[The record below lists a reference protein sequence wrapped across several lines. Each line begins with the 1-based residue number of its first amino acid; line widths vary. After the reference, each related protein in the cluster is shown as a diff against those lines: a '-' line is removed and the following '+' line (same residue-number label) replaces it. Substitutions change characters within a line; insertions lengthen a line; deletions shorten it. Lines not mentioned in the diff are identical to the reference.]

1 MTGTFNFFMRRMTII
16 GGARYAFG
24 SAMMIGVAPEYLAIW
39 LVWRGASL
47 VLPSWIYQWGDDKLY
62 SLYQRLVLFFFE
74 TCTNLEVVLYGD
86 AVEALKKRES
96 VLYLAN
102 HQSTVDWLVADMVSV
117 RGGSLGHLRYVMKN
131 TLQLIPLYGH
141 YFYTHG
147 CIYVRRGKF
156 NQGKMVEALDYLK
169 HPKIPTWLVIFPEG
183 TRYYP
188 GNPSVIRKSE
198 EYARDH
204 NLPAI
209 GTVTAA
215 KEDAKVS
222 VRKCS
227 EKTVLKHHLVP
238 KTRGTWLVTKQ
249 LHDKL
254 DAVYDVSVFYEG
266 TVNEQGIRG
275 NAPQLIGFLMGKCK
289 KVHIHI
295 RRIPMSE
302 VPREEEKLGEWMIK
316 LYQDKDELAEN
327 FFTSDSEKR
336 NTVEERLNGQKTSL
350 KLWSTLSSF
359 LFFSVL
365 TVPFICTKL
374 GRQMYLQLLFYGS
387 LGSYGWLAI
396 RNVC

>member
-1 MTGTFNFFMRRMTII
+1 M
-16 GGARYAFG
+16 
-24 SAMMIGVAPEYLAIW
+24 
-39 LVWRGASL
+39 
-47 VLPSWIYQWGDDKLY
+47 
-62 SLYQRLVLFFFE
+62 
-74 TCTNLEVVLYGD
+74 
-86 AVEALKKRES
+86 
-96 VLYLAN
+96 
-102 HQSTVDWLVADMVSV
+102 
-117 RGGSLGHLRYVMKN
+117 
-131 TLQLIPLYGH
+131 
-141 YFYTHG
+141 
-147 CIYVRRGKF
+147 
-156 NQGKMVEALDYLK
+156 
-169 HPKIPTWLVIFPEG
+169 
-183 TRYYP
+183 
-188 GNPSVIRKSE
+188 
-198 EYARDH
+198 
-204 NLPAI
+204 
-209 GTVTAA
+209 TAA

>member
-1 MTGTFNFFMRRMTII
+1 MMN
-16 GGARYAFG
+16 GGGFVVKYAFG

>member
-1 MTGTFNFFMRRMTII
+1 MRRMTII

-204 NLPAI
+204 NLP
-209 GTVTAA
+209 
-215 KEDAKVS
+215 
-222 VRKCS
+222 
-227 EKTVLKHHLVP
+227 VLKHHLVP